1 MIIYLFIFLGGGL
14 GSVLRALVYGLVNNF
29 SLPSWAGTVVVNSLG
44 SLLIVFLKD
53 YFDTIPFVYQKLLK
67 VGLLG
72 GLTTFSTLSL
82 DVFDLIKVGAH
93 GEAVIA
99 FSLNIIFGVVV
110 GVLLFK

>member
-14 GSVLRALVYGLVNNF
+14 GSILRSLVYSLVSNF
-29 SLPSWAGTVVVNSLG
+29 SLPSWAGTVLVNSVG
-44 SLLIVFLKD
+44 GLLVVFLKN
-53 YFDTIPFVYQKLLK
+53 YFDAIPFVYQKFLK

-82 DVFDLIKVGAH
+82 DMFDLIKVGAH

-99 FSLNIIFGVVV
+99 FSLNIIFGVVI
-110 GVLLFK
+110 GILLFK